1 VVLSAYRHHYST
13 SRSPR
18 CLKQLTA
25 VTTRWCEPLRIL
37 LSGVSLLVFSMGGKN
52 VRSGMQTLRL
62 APGFT
67 SGLRNSRLAVLQ
79 MPHDERGQARASREI
94 FRQATKPLPDKNKL
108 GALWRKLCNQQGPQ
122 LQPTQNGPDWVVGWR
137 LAQRSLGFSVF
148 LMM

>member
-79 MPHDERGQARASREI
+79 MPHDERGQARGHRERSFVKQRNRFQI
-94 FRQATKPLPDKNKL
+94 RTSSVLCGESSAINKDHSYSL
-108 GALWRKLCNQQGPQ
+108 HRMGLIGSWAG
-122 LQPTQNGPDWVVGWR
+122 GWPN
-137 LAQRSLGFSVF
+137 AA
-148 LMM
+148 

>member
-1 VVLSAYRHHYST
+1 MVLSAYRHHYST

-79 MPHDERGQARASREI
+79 MPHDERGQARGHRERSFVKQRNRFQI
-94 FRQATKPLPDKNKL
+94 RTSSVVLCGESSAINKDHSYSL
-108 GALWRKLCNQQGPQ
+108 HRMGLIGSWAG
-122 LQPTQNGPDWVVGWR
+122 GWPN
-137 LAQRSLGFSVF
+137 AA
-148 LMM
+148 